1 MPPVFRCG
9 RRMNIACDARAL
21 VGPATGVGVW
31 TREIMA
37 GLAETGR
44 FRILAAA
51 SKSFEMPE
59 RFRNLPVETLPP
71 PPFPVPG
78 TLWLHSRLPAML
90 KDADLFVASL
100 AVLPRRCPVPGIV
113 MLHDLTPRNHPQRH
127 TLANRFCFNAYLEE
141 SLDEAA
147 AVVVGSE
154 STRREALEVF
164 PWIEPKLRKIG
175 YGVDG
180 YYRPPEWGRGGGE
193 EVRRKF
199 SSGRPYILYL
209 GTLEPRKGLETL
221 LHAWE
226 ENAARR
232 ADCPDLVLAGREG
245 WGVTSLLRRLESSV
259 HRSRIHRPGYVSR
272 EDGRA
277 LMQHAEVFVLPS
289 EAEGFGLPLAEAVCC
304 GAACVASDIPPLRE
318 SGADAP
324 LFVPPRNEEALARAL
339 EEALEPSMN
348 AVLRER
354 SRRRSGG
361 LSWEIPVRA
370 WSELLEGLSLEAR

>member
-1 MPPVFRCG
+1 
-9 RRMNIACDARAL
+9 MNIACDARAL
-21 VGPATGVGVW
+21 IGPATGVGVW

-51 SKSFEMPE
+51 SKSFDMPE
-59 RFRNLPVETLPP
+59 RFRNLPIETLPP
-71 PPFPVPG
+71 PSFPVPG
-78 TLWLHSRLPAML
+78 TLWLHSRLPAL
-90 KDADLFVASL
+90 LQDADLFVASL

-113 MLHDLTPRNHPQRH
+113 MLHDLTPRSHPQRH
-127 TLANRFCFNAYLEE
+127 TPANRFCFNAYLEE

-147 AVVVGSE
+147 AIVVGSE
-154 STRREALEVF
+154 STRREAIEVF
-164 PWIEPKLRKIG
+164 PWIKPKLRKIG

-180 YYRPPEWGRGGGE
+180 YFRPPEQGRGDAVA
-193 EVRRKF
+193 VRRKF

-209 GTLEPRKGLETL
+209 GTLEPRKGLAYL
-221 LHAWE
+221 LAAWE

-232 ADCPDLVLAGREG
+232 ADFPDLVLAGREG
-245 WGVTSLLRRLESSV
+245 WGVASLLRRLESSAF
-259 HRSRIHRPGYVSR
+259 RSRIHRPGYVSR

-318 SGADAP
+318 SGGDAP
-324 LFVPPRNEEALARAL
+324 LFVPPRDERALARAL
-339 EEALEPSMN
+339 EEALKPSTN

-354 SRRRSGG
+354 SRSRSNG
-361 LSWEIPVRA
+361 LSWEVPVRG
-370 WSELLEGLSLEAR
+370 WSELLDEFSPKAR